1 MDVSTSPIVIERLCK
16 RFQDKTVL
24 DAISLTIEPGEI
36 FGLIGLN
43 GAGKTTL
50 IKIVLDL
57 LNADS
62 GGVRLSGVDH
72 RERRAR
78 ANLYYLPERFQ
89 PSGLLKATE
98 FLSLSLSYYG
108 VSLDMARARE
118 IASDIDLDPEMLT
131 RKVGTYS
138 KGMTQKLGLLSVLLA
153 DRPLLILD
161 EPMSGLDPKARVH
174 LKKQL
179 SAYCARG
186 NTLFFTSHILA
197 DMDEICDRVGV
208 IHGGKLLFVGTP
220 MDFKTAYKE
229 SEETLEEAFLKA
241 IAA

>member
-1 MDVSTSPIVIERLCK
+1 METTHSPIVIEQLCK

-24 DAISLTIEPGEI
+24 DAVTLTIAPGEI

-50 IKIVLDL
+50 IKILLDL

-62 GGVRLSGVDH
+62 GEVRLFGRSH
-72 RERRAR
+72 KESRAR
-78 ANLYYLPERFQ
+78 ENLYYLPERFQ

-108 VSLDMARARE
+108 VALDMERARQT
-118 IASDIDLDPEMLT
+118 ARDIDLDPDVLT

-153 DRPLLILD
+153 ERPLLILD

-179 SAYCARG
+179 NAYCARG

-220 MDFKTAYKE
+220 GDFKKAYKE

-241 IAA
+241 IA